1 MSIGPDTQAECAARR
16 DVFSGATLIAG
27 TLLFVLVM
35 VLHPTA
41 HDILAEEHVEHGVH
55 LNRMVHTVALIG
67 VPVLFLGL
75 LGLWRR
81 LGGGPLATAALV
93 GWGFA
98 SVAVTSAAA
107 TSGFVASELMLEM
120 AHARDAGGGA
130 EAEAVHS
137 LLDYASLAI
146 HAFGTVHLVASSLA
160 LVLWA
165 AEILRA
171 GALHRSAGLVGLI
184 AGAGVLLLFLGEHLR
199 LDVHGFGVMVML
211 QAVWLVWVG
220 VLLCRGR
227 SGPARP
233 TS

>member
-35 VLHPTA
+35 TLHPTA

-81 LGGGPLATAALV
+81 LGGGPLATAGLV

-98 SVAVTSAAA
+98 SVAVTSAAV

-120 AHARDAGGGA
+120 SRAGAGP
-130 EAEAVHS
+130 EREAVHS
-137 LLDYASLAI
+137 LLDYASLVI

-160 LVLWA
+160 IVLWA

-171 GALHRSAGLVGLI
+171 GALHRSAGVVGLI

-199 LDVHGFGVMVML
+199 LDVHGFGLMVML

-227 SGPARP
+227 SRAVTP
-233 TS
+233 S